1 MIGIDWEGEA
11 EHWKNRWFL
20 VNRLV
25 ADRDRK
31 ISELLTH
38 IGNLEKDGHWSH
50 EEEIDVFLT
59 MLEERHPQWRVT
71 NQRREIANLHKV
83 IRRLKDE
90 LREARGE

>member
-1 MIGIDWEGEA
+1 MIDWEGEA
-11 EHWKNRWFL
+11 AHWKIRWVLAQRSLASKDKKIAEL
-20 VNRLV
+20 VN
-25 ADRDRK
+25 
-31 ISELLTH
+31 H

-50 EEEIDVFLT
+50 DEEVGIFLA